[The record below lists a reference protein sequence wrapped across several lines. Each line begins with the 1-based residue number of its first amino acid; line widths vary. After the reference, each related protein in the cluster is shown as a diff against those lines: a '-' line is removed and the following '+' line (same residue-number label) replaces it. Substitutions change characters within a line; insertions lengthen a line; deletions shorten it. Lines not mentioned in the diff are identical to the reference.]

1 MERGD
6 KAALRLTIGLG
17 AAVLVA
23 YGLALPAPFVVCVL
37 AVLVLSKPGP
47 PLPLV
52 KAAVVALMLAVL
64 ITIGVLMVPLL
75 ENYAATGV
83 LLTATILYSLFYAGL
98 RKANA
103 LTLVFVI
110 SIAIIPVA
118 GVAEQALA
126 GRLSLAVA
134 VGIVIGALVNILSS
148 GLFPDLPGAPVNH
161 AAPRAVDPDTARWI
175 ALRATL
181 IVMPVFV
188 LALTNPSLYL
198 AAILKTVA
206 LGQQAGETNARSAG
220 KELVGSTV
228 MGALIGACVWMGLSL
243 LPNLWMLM
251 LWLMGAAL
259 WTSSAM
265 YQIRVTRLSPS
276 FWSNALITALILL
289 GPAIEDSASGKSVLE
304 ASVVRS
310 ALFLGVAFYAWGA
323 VWVLERWRSSRSTRK
338 ATGPVSILRPTGE
351 AARELDAGRPLSGD
365 T

>member
-6 KAALRLTIGLG
+6 KATLRLTIGLG

-23 YGLALPAPFVVCVL
+23 YGLALAMPFVVCVL

-52 KAAVVALMLAVL
+52 KAAVVALMLAAL

-75 ENYAATGV
+75 ENYATTGV
-83 LLTATILYSLFYAGL
+83 LLTATILYSVFYAGL
-98 RKANA
+98 RRANP

-126 GRLSLAVA
+126 GRLSLSLA
-134 VGIVIGALVNILSS
+134 VGIFIGTLVNTLSR
-148 GLFPDLPGAPVNH
+148 GFFPDLPGAPVNQ
-161 AAPRAVDPDTARWI
+161 AAPRAVDAETARWI
-175 ALRATL
+175 AFRATL

-220 KELVGSTV
+220 KELVGSTM
-228 MGALIGACVWMGLSL
+228 MGALIGACVWIGLSL

-265 YQIRVTRLSPS
+265 YRIRPTKLSPS

-304 ASVVRS
+304 ASVVRT

-323 VWVLERWRSSRSTRK
+323 VWILERWRNSRNTRK
-338 ATGPVSILRPTGE
+338 AKRPVCVLRDTGE
-351 AARELDAGRPLSGD
+351 AAREPDAARPLPGD